1 MKNAVEAFN
10 NAQMFVPMNF
20 AFTNEETR
28 SVYRDAQ
35 VAKFCKANP
44 ELTEISVAYTDH
56 DFAYQTAGA
65 AAIDLYMP
73 ESYIVTTGV
82 VAKVDLGIAWDIPIG
97 IAGLII
103 PRSSNGKQE
112 FQVVLSNGTGLIDSD
127 YKGTLWA
134 QFTTLKLGN
143 NPVLLKKGERF
154 AQLLTIPYIKI
165 KPNLVEWES
174 FKDSTARG
182 IKGLGEGTGSQR

>member
-28 SVYRDAQ
+28 SVYRDAH

-82 VAKVDLGIAWDIPIG
+82 VAKVDLGIAVDLPIG
-97 IAGLII
+97 LCALLL
-103 PRSSNGKQE
+103 PRSSNGKQD
-112 FQVVLSNGTGLIDSD
+112 FQVVLANGTGLIDSD
-127 YKGTLWA
+127 YKGTIWA
-134 QFTTLKLGN
+134 QFTSLRPGHVKLER
-143 NPVLLKKGERF
+143 GERF
-154 AQLLTIPYIKI
+154 AQLIIMPYVRAT
-165 KPNLVEWES
+165 PNLVEWES